1 MGFVECLY
9 KTGVIQPFLHT
20 KKKKKMPVQVRKKI
34 IVIHSFDEFF
44 FILQFS
50 ITGDFIESVFKLKWT
65 NKTRD
70 MNVNLIYLLG
80 LGPGGSTSSGICSS
94 VLGQKGEEC
103 DSSCG
108 CESG

>member
-1 MGFVECLY
+1 
-9 KTGVIQPFLHT
+9 
-20 KKKKKMPVQVRKKI
+20 
-34 IVIHSFDEFF
+34 
-44 FILQFS
+44 
-50 ITGDFIESVFKLKWT
+50 
-65 NKTRD
+65 

-108 CESG
+108 CESGYTCYRPMSGVCCPPMRCYDAAWVKQQQDHWANCRPPTCFFPP

>member
-1 MGFVECLY
+1 MVDKGRWSFFAFCTILSVTLTVNVVIFPKVLSVSLDMFFFLISSPTFQMGFVECLY

-50 ITGDFIESVFKLKWT
+50 ITGDFIESVFKLK
-65 NKTRD
+65 
-70 MNVNLIYLLG
+70 
-80 LGPGGSTSSGICSS
+80 
-94 VLGQKGEEC
+94 
-103 DSSCG
+103 
-108 CESG
+108 